1 MEFFILWA
9 VCSVFAAMIAN
20 AKNRSGI
27 AWFVSGFFF
36 GPLAVLAV
44 GLMPSVQMSP
54 AEIAKVENLKKCPF
68 CAEYIKPDAT
78 VCRYCGKD
86 QPGIAKLPKIMK
98 TITCAGCGTDISTKP
113 DFCPKCGRAP
123 RYS

>member
-9 VCSVFAAMIAN
+9 ACSVFAAMIAS

-27 AWFVSGFFF
+27 AWFVSGFLF

-44 GLMPSVQMSP
+44 GLMPAVPMSP
-54 AEIAKVENLKKCPF
+54 AEIAKAENLKKCPF
-68 CAEYIKPDAT
+68 CAEFIQPAAI

-86 QPGIAKLPKIMK
+86 QGAEIAPKPK
-98 TITCAGCGTDISTKP
+98 RQFCPDCRTELVNKP
-113 DFCPKCGRAP
+113 EACPKCHTQIL
-123 RYS
+123 YS